1 LFFQYLV
8 IRSIYDAI
16 NIVKLRPRG
25 KNLKKTK
32 KSKKIKI
39 VNKVKT
45 APAGPGHDLS
55 KDATLFPVVGIGAS
69 AGGLEA
75 LEQFFA
81 NVDINSGMA
90 YVVIQH
96 LDPTREGIL
105 PELLQRMTKMKVAP
119 VTDGV
124 KVMPNCV
131 YVIPSNKSMSILKG
145 ALYLFE
151 PVEKD
156 GLRLPIDFFLRSLA
170 EDMHERAIGV
180 ILSGMGSD
188 GSNGMRDIKEK
199 SGITAIQEPAN
210 AKFDSMPRNAA
221 EAVII
226 DITAPANELPGRL
239 AAFFNILPADKEGP
253 EIEIKSVNNLEKIII
268 LIRDSTGNDFSMY
281 KNTMVSR
288 RIERRMGIHQLA
300 KMEDYVRYLRENPAE
315 VQLLFKELLIGVTNF
330 FRDPKVWE
338 SLKTKIIPEL
348 IAENA
353 GKSRLRGWVPAC
365 STGEEAYSLAII
377 FKEALDAAL
386 PGKKMS
392 LQIFATDI
400 DTDAIDKA
408 RKGFFRENIA
418 ADVSPERLSRFF
430 KAEKNGYRVNSEIRE
445 MIIFAPQNAVKDPP
459 FTSLDIISCRNLLIY
474 LENGLQKKLISLFH
488 YSINLNGI
496 MVLGSAE
503 TIGDKDQVFVSVDPQ
518 NKIYKCAARGGKEVI
533 PYTPAV
539 LLSHKPGLNK
549 IPEPGKSGENIQNLA
564 EQLILNHFSPA
575 SVLVNEKGD
584 IIYITGHTGK
594 YLEPAAGKSNWNIFA
609 MLREGML
616 NEFSKGFRKAVK
628 QKKQVIIRNIHV
640 EYLHEAQ
647 DTDVLIKRLE
657 NPSVL
662 SGLILVVFTDVR
674 VDSAAKLL
682 SGKKVK
688 TGRKGA
694 SAALETELQR
704 TRDNLKANLEEMQ
717 TSEEELRSANEE
729 QQSNNEELQSTNEEL
744 TTSKEEMQ
752 SLNEELQTVN
762 AEMQSKLDTFER
774 TNNDMKNLLNSTEIA
789 VLFID
794 KEMRITRFTSTATKI
809 FRLIPADIGRPFTDF
824 NSGMVYPDIISDIKE
839 VMRTLSVLEKD
850 VPTSGGDWFR
860 VRIMPYKTID
870 ERIDGFVLTFTGITA
885 SKHLEAALH
894 ETGRIFQSLMDSGEV
909 SIINVS
915 KDGKIL
921 GFNSVAEKD
930 FAIKR
935 EEAAGK
941 DYFDLLVPEPIREK
955 IRTDIRAVLEG
966 GMPAQYETGIKAAS
980 GGEITVKWQA
990 SRMMDEKG
998 AAVGVMIVGM
1008 KTAQDE
1014 K

>member
-1 LFFQYLV
+1 M
-8 IRSIYDAI
+8 
-16 NIVKLRPRG
+16 
-25 KNLKKTK
+25 KKTK
-32 KSKKIKI
+32 KRKKIKI

-45 APAGPGHDLS
+45 VPTGPGYGLS
-55 KDATLFPVVGIGAS
+55 KDAVLFPVVGIGAS

-124 KVMPNCV
+124 KVLPNCV

-151 PVEKD
+151 PVEKN
-156 GLRLPIDFFLRSLA
+156 GLRLPIDYFLCSLA

-188 GSNGMRDIKEK
+188 GSLGMKDIKEK

-210 AKFDSMPRNAA
+210 AKFDSMPRSAA

-239 AAFFNILPADKEGP
+239 ADFFNILPADKEGQ
-253 EIEIKSVNNLEKIII
+253 ETGKTTNDLEKIII

-281 KNTMVSR
+281 KNSMVSR

-348 IAENA
+348 IAENT
-353 GKSRLRGWVPAC
+353 GKSRLRAWVPAC

-377 FKEALDAAL
+377 FKEALDAAP
-386 PGKKMS
+386 PGTKMS

-430 KAEKNGYRVNSEIRE
+430 KAEKKGYLVNSEIRE
-445 MIIFAPQNAVKDPP
+445 MITFAPQNAVKDPP

-474 LENGLQKKLISLFH
+474 LENGLQKQLISLFH
-488 YSINLNGI
+488 YAINLNGI

-503 TIGDKDQVFVSVDPQ
+503 TIGDKDQVFVSVDPK
-518 NKIYKCAARGGKEVI
+518 NKIYKCTAQGGKDLI
-533 PYTPAV
+533 SYTPAGF
-539 LLSHKPGLNK
+539 LRHKPGLNK
-549 IPEPGKSGENIQNLA
+549 ISEPGKSGANLQELA

-616 NEFSKGFRKAVK
+616 NEFSRGFSKALK
-628 QKKQVIIRNIHV
+628 QKKQIIIRNIHV

-647 DTDVLIKRLE
+647 DTDVFIKRLE
-657 NPSVL
+657 NPPVL

-674 VDSAAKLL
+674 VDSGAKLL
-682 SGKKVK
+682 PGKKVK

-694 SAALETELQR
+694 TAALETELQR

-809 FRLIPADIGRPFTDF
+809 FRLLPGDIGRPFTDF
-824 NSGMVYPDIISDIKE
+824 NSGMVYPDIISDIQE

-870 ERIDGFVLTFTGITA
+870 ERTDGFVLTFTGITS

-930 FAIKR
+930 FAMKR

-980 GGEITVKWQA
+980 GGEIMVKWQA

-998 AAVGVMIVGM
+998 AASGVMIVGM